1 MNDLE
6 KHINKD
12 WALIL
17 KEEFKK
23 KYFIKLKNTL
33 ANENKKFSI
42 YPKKENIFHAFNL
55 CPFKK
60 CKVII
65 LGQDPYHNKDQAN
78 GLCFSVNKGTPI
90 PKSLKNIFKEISED
104 LKIITPKHGD
114 LSNWATQGV
123 LLINSFLTVRKKL
136 PKSHQKIGWE
146 TFIDNIIKIIS
157 TKKKNMIFILWG
169 NYAQN
174 KIKLIDSD
182 KHFILKAKH
191 PSPLSAHRGFFGC
204 KHFSMTNSLLKK
216 VKKQPIIWRL

>member
-6 KHINKD
+6 KYINKD

-104 LKIITPKHGD
+104 LKIITPKHQFGYMD
-114 LSNWATQGV
+114 YTHV
-123 LLINSFLTVRKKL
+123 DR
-136 PKSHQKIGWE
+136 P
-146 TFIDNIIKIIS
+146 FIFIYEDD
-157 TKKKNMIFILWG
+157 TKKPYKFLAKRKFTKKEKFRVIADFISGMTDRYAINLYNKN
-169 NYAQN
+169 
-174 KIKLIDSD
+174 K
-182 KHFILKAKH
+182 
-191 PSPLSAHRGFFGC
+191 
-204 KHFSMTNSLLKK
+204 
-216 VKKQPIIWRL
+216 